1 VEAYKKGVE
10 LEPSNASMKK
20 GLEEAEQL
28 FKWDQDQKKKEE
40 SANEHLKKLQK
51 YFEGDI
57 LNRCRLMD
65 EVKHLVDDVE
75 FVRLAS
81 EIQDDQNKL
90 KNYLSNEKIMTYIQV
105 AAQYDYL
112 SKMTDKERAEL
123 FLKQEESRQRAAKM
137 EEEERD
143 RRRREEKHRK
153 EIEDKRR
160 KFEEEAKLTPTQRE
174 ALHLKT
180 EGNSYYEKKE
190 FNRALELY
198 QQAHQKDPT
207 NIVYLNNIA
216 AVYMALQD
224 YHKCIEICLKAE
236 QIGRDHRAP
245 FTVIATALQRL
256 GKAYVKLDDLENA
269 IDTFKR
275 ALIDQR
281 DPETLKLLRVTEKQ
295 LEEKQVKGYINPELS
310 LKAKEEGNELFKQKK
325 FPLAVEKYSE
335 AIKRDPTNYV
345 LYTNR
350 ATAYLKLK
358 AYSETLKDCD
368 KCLELNPKFIKAYI
382 KKGAVYFAT
391 QQYQKCIEVYTQAL
405 EIDPTN
411 AEAMEELR
419 KVDEILNTQGVD
431 PEQVKRNFEKDPE
444 LQRVLNDPNIQQV
457 LKAIQNKQPYS
468 QYLQDPKT
476 KEGLMKLAAA
486 GLIRVS
492 GAS

>member
-1 VEAYKKGVE
+1 
-10 LEPSNASMKK
+10 
-20 GLEEAEQL
+20 
-28 FKWDQDQKKKEE
+28 
-40 SANEHLKKLQK
+40 
-51 YFEGDI
+51 
-57 LNRCRLMD
+57 
-65 EVKHLVDDVE
+65 
-75 FVRLAS
+75 
-81 EIQDDQNKL
+81 
-90 KNYLSNEKIMTYIQV
+90 
-105 AAQYDYL
+105 
-112 SKMTDKERAEL
+112 
-123 FLKQEESRQRAAKM
+123 
-137 EEEERD
+137 
-143 RRRREEKHRK
+143 
-153 EIEDKRR
+153 
-160 KFEEEAKLTPTQRE
+160 
-174 ALHLKT
+174 
-180 EGNSYYEKKE
+180 
-190 FNRALELY
+190 
-198 QQAHQKDPT
+198 
-207 NIVYLNNIA
+207 
-216 AVYMALQD
+216 
-224 YHKCIEICLKAE
+224 
-236 QIGRDHRAP
+236 
-245 FTVIATALQRL
+245 
-256 GKAYVKLDDLENA
+256 
-269 IDTFKR
+269 
-275 ALIDQR
+275 
-281 DPETLKLLRVTEKQ
+281 
-295 LEEKQVKGYINPELS
+295 
-310 LKAKEEGNELFKQKK
+310 
-325 FPLAVEKYSE
+325 LAVEKYSE